1 MDIWTRLGLEPTQ
14 DTGVIRRAYAKQLRS
29 THPEDDP
36 EGFQELRSAYE
47 QALKA
52 AKEPM
57 PDQELLA
64 EQASPQAQN
73 QSEME
78 LRSVQAEGSL
88 LEAVSESEEGPVYFT
103 VDHWD
108 APVETA
114 ATSLQDAASVD
125 DTVHLLERAR
135 SIVEDVFKR
144 ADVAVWEDWLQSEE
158 LWQLDLK
165 FYTGTELL
173 RMLYERP
180 FLPKAVWGRLDDF
193 FSWTEQREELK
204 EVLPEEIA
212 EYPGMELGR
221 PWELRYDTFD
231 PGRDVDYETF
241 IRLRETA
248 FQLMLRGDIAE
259 AASHIE
265 AGMALYPDDPDLIR
279 LAAKFRLWNKEEDAA
294 LVLFERLAALEPDA
308 VDGLL
313 HSARLLHAAG
323 QKEQAEQLYRKVL
336 EREPHQLDALYGLAL
351 FYQEQGELETAL
363 HIVEQ
368 IITQYPHDLE
378 MQITLLELKQKRV
391 EQKIR
396 AAEQQAD
403 AVVRRT
409 LQREAA
415 EGYAELWNDEQL
427 VQYLGEINVNE
438 ELDAALYLLWAQGF
452 VRIGKGEEGI
462 EALQYAEA
470 AAGREGISSF
480 PILLER
486 GQLHLRMDH
495 NTAAIEDLGRAA
507 EMEPSHAEVRHLLAS
522 AYQREDQLEPAIEL
536 SGQAIALNSE
546 PYEYYSLRALC
557 YFRMGRYEE
566 ALADYEIV
574 VVKEHDFANAWY
586 RKGFAHLKL
595 GQYADAIQSLETS
608 LVHEHEA
615 VIYYYLAIARA
626 KLGEMEQALQ
636 DIRQFRSE
644 NPEDQDGPL
653 IEGDILRL
661 QGQFIQAHDTYVNGL
676 NEHPNVYELAKM
688 AVVCVMESDKQ
699 DKDSHL
705 NKLADMMSNMET
717 VETWGLLFITRYLVE
732 VQDWASVR
740 AYVEAYIDGEE
751 PEDIDPHI
759 WLYSGIAAYHAG
771 DMDQAILEL
780 GKAYGA
786 GLRGDVCSALSM
798 VYYDKHDW
806 DQALA
811 YAEEA
816 IHSQPDHPD
825 YVVRR
830 DAIAARAAER
840 GFSFLKKLRKSKPA
854 YELWPSTVSL
864 QHLEPDEVMDL
875 HFT

>member
-14 DTGVIRRAYAKQLRS
+14 DTGAIRRAYAKQLRS

-36 EGFQELRSAYE
+36 EGFQQLRSAYE

-52 AKEPM
+52 AKEPL

-64 EQASPQAQN
+64 AQEDPHPQRQLDPETA
-73 QSEME
+73 
-78 LRSVQAEGSL
+78 SVQMEGPLQES
-88 LEAVSESEEGPVYFT
+88 ASGSEDGPVYFT

-108 APVETA
+108 TPVETA
-114 ATSLQDAASVD
+114 ATSLQDTEAVD
-125 DTVHLLERAR
+125 DTARLLERA
-135 SIVEDVFKR
+135 SKIVEDVFKR
-144 ADVAVWEDWLQSEE
+144 SDSAVWEDWLQSEE
-158 LWQLDLK
+158 LWQLDVK
-165 FYTGTELL
+165 FHAGTELL
-173 RMLYERP
+173 RMLFERP
-180 FLPKAVWGRLDDF
+180 FLPKTIWGRLDDF
-193 FSWTEQREELK
+193 FGWTEQREELK

-212 EYPGMELGR
+212 EYPGLELGR

-241 IRLRETA
+241 IRLRDTA
-248 FQLMLRGDIAE
+248 FQLMLQGDVAD
-259 AASHIE
+259 AGVHID

-294 LVLFERLAALEPDA
+294 LLLFERLAALEPDA

-336 EREPHQLDALYGLAL
+336 EREPHQLDALNGLAL
-351 FYQEQGELETAL
+351 FYQEQGELDTAL
-363 HIVEQ
+363 TMVEQ
-368 IITQYPHDLE
+368 IVVLHPHDVE

-396 AAEQQAD
+396 AAEQEAD
-403 AVVRRT
+403 AVIRRSM
-409 LQREAA
+409 QREAA
-415 EGYAELWNDEQL
+415 QGYAELWNDEQL
-427 VQYLGEINVNE
+427 VQYLGEINTNE

-470 AAGREGISSF
+470 AASREGISSF

-486 GQLHLRMDH
+486 GQLHLRMDN
-495 NTAAIEDLGRAA
+495 NTAAIQDLGRAVELEA
-507 EMEPSHAEVRHLLAS
+507 SHAEVRHLLAS
-522 AYQREDQLEPAIEL
+522 AYQREDQLESAIEL
-536 SGQAIALNSE
+536 SGQAIELNSE

-566 ALADYEIV
+566 ALTDYEIV
-574 VVKEHDFANAWY
+574 VVKEPDFANAWY

-595 GQYADAIQSLETS
+595 GQYTEAVHSLETS
-608 LVHEHEA
+608 VAYEHES

-626 KLGEMEQALQ
+626 RLGEMEQALE

-644 NPEDQDGPL
+644 DPEDQDGPL

-661 QGQFIQAHDTYVNGL
+661 QGQMFQAHNTYVNGL
-676 NEHPNVYELAKM
+676 HEHPNVYELAKM
-688 AVVCVMESDKQ
+688 AVVCIMESDIQ
-699 DKDSHL
+699 EKDTHL
-705 NKLADMMSNMET
+705 NKLAEMMSNMES
-717 VETWGLLFITRYLVE
+717 VETWGLLFIARYLVE
-732 VQDWASVR
+732 IKDWGSVR
-740 AYVEAYIDGEE
+740 AYVEAYVDGEE
-751 PEDIDPHI
+751 PGDIDPHI
-759 WLYSGIAAYHAG
+759 WLYSGIAAYYAG
-771 DMDQAILEL
+771 DMDLAVLEL

-786 GLRGDVCSALSM
+786 GLRGDVCSVLSM
-798 VYYDKHDW
+798 VYYDKNEW

-816 IHSQPDHPD
+816 LHSQSNHPD

-830 DAIAARAAER
+830 NAIAARAAER

-854 YELWPSTVSL
+854 HELWPSTVPL
-864 QHLEPDEVMDL
+864 QYLMPDDVIDL
-875 HFT
+875 HFI